1 MAREVISAKLDV
13 VFKTLFVKHPDLLKS
28 FIADILDININD
40 IEEIIITNPELPP
53 ETIDGK
59 FSRLDLNLKL
69 QDKLINIEIQIN
81 SQEDYSDRVLF
92 YWAKLFTSDLKSGD
106 EYGQLQ
112 QAISINIVNFNMFD
126 GKDFHNEV
134 VPVIK
139 GTDKVFS
146 DKMNI
151 HFFELPKV
159 SRNLNKNNRKEL
171 WMQFIKADSEEEF
184 EMLKNTNVAEIVNAT
199 NVILDMSEDTRMRE
213 LARWREKAAHDRA
226 SALGSAK
233 REGIAIGRAEG
244 KDEGI
249 KAMIEN
255 MRLSGM
261 TDEQIEKIV
270 NIKKDK

>member
-1 MAREVISAKLDV
+1 
-13 VFKTLFVKHPDLLKS
+13 
-28 FIADILDININD
+28 
-40 IEEIIITNPELPP
+40 
-53 ETIDGK
+53 
-59 FSRLDLNLKL
+59 
-69 QDKLINIEIQIN
+69 LINIEIQIN

-226 SALGSAK
+226 SALSSAK
-233 REGIAIGRAEG
+233 REGIN
-244 KDEGI
+244 EGI

-270 NIKKDK
+270 NIKKNK